1 MVGGKKMSKFWRT
14 TISKV
19 EPSKILIRGYRIEDL
34 IGNYSFAETVFLL
47 FTSKLPNEA
56 EGRIM
61 DAMLTSCVDHSLASP
76 STDALR
82 FVAAAGTTL
91 QASIAAGILTF
102 GKYHAASIEPS
113 AQMLQEGVTRKNE
126 DPRLDIQTVAK
137 RIVQEHRDNKKRVI
151 GYGHAYHKEDPRTTK
166 LLQLAKESGIA
177 KDHVALA
184 EAIEIEL
191 ERQVGKKL
199 ILNVDGTI
207 AAIISDLGIDWR
219 LATAFFI
226 ISRIPGLAA
235 HYFEQI
241 TKERPYKS
249 VPLDEIS
256 YEGPPERDI
265 PKK

>member
-1 MVGGKKMSKFWRT
+1 MSKFWRT
-14 TISKV
+14 AVSKV
-19 EPSKILIRGYRIEDL
+19 EPNKILIRGYRIEDL
-34 IGNYSFAETVFLL
+34 IGDYSFAETVYLL
-47 FTSKLPNEA
+47 FTGKLANKE
-56 EGRIM
+56 EGLIM

-82 FVAAAGTTL
+82 FVAASGTSI
-91 QASIAAGILTF
+91 QAAIAAGILTF
-102 GKYHAASIEPS
+102 GKYHAASIEPC
-113 AQMLQEGVTRKNE
+113 AQMLQEGVIKRNQ
-126 DPRLDIQTVAK
+126 DPQMPIETLAQQ
-137 RIVQEHRDNKKRVI
+137 IVQEYRENKKRVI
-151 GYGHAYHKEDPRTTK
+151 GYGHAYHKEDPRTRK
-166 LLQLAKESGIA
+166 LLQLAKDLEVA

-184 EAIEIEL
+184 EAIETEL

-207 AAIISDLGIDWR
+207 AAIISDIGIDWK

-241 TKERPYKS
+241 TKERPYKT
-249 VPLDEIS
+249 VPLEEIS
-256 YEGPPERDI
+256 YEGPPERDV

>member
-1 MVGGKKMSKFWRT
+1 MSKFWRT
-14 TISKV
+14 SISKV
-19 EPSKILIRGYRIEDL
+19 EPSKILIKGYRIEDL
-34 IGNYSFAETVFLL
+34 IGNYSYAETVFLL

-61 DAMLTSCVDHSLASP
+61 DAILTSCVDHSLASP

-82 FVAAAGTTL
+82 FVAASGTTL
-91 QASIAAGILTF
+91 QASVAAGILTF
-102 GKYHAASIEPS
+102 GEYHAASIEPC
-113 AQMLQEGVTRKNE
+113 AKMLQEGIIEFNH
-126 DPRLDIQTVAK
+126 DPQLDIEKLAQQ
-137 RIVQEHRDNKKRVI
+137 IVQEHRKNKKRVI
-151 GYGHAYHKEDPRTTK
+151 GYGHAYHKEDPRTRK
-166 LLQLAKESGIA
+166 LLHLAKELGVA

-184 EAIEIEL
+184 EAIEVEL

-207 AAIISDLGIDWR
+207 AAIISDIGIDWK

-241 TKERPYKS
+241 TQERPYKT
-249 VPLDEIS
+249 VPLEEIS
-256 YEGPPERDI
+256 YEGPPERDV